1 MLLLLI
7 VLYVH
12 SKIITHLATIFVGNH
27 SVEEGFDYYTSMS
40 FPNFDIIPANT
51 TIYTLKIDIVADRIL
66 EDNELFDVTA
76 LPQYRPSDQ
85 PHCRVSV
92 IIVDDDG
99 KFNITVKNT
108 V

>member
-40 FPNFDIIPANT
+40 FPNFDTIPANT

-66 EDNELFDVTA
+66 EDNELFQVIA
-76 LPQYRPSDQ
+76 RPSEKPVGGFD
-85 PHCRVSV
+85 CSVSV

-99 KFNITVKNT
+99 KYNITVKNT